1 LPNIFNQ
8 NEAYD
13 PITDS
18 WQTLPPMPTARHGLV
33 AGLVDG
39 KMSLIGGG
47 TIAGLRASNTVEEY
61 VP

>member
-1 LPNIFNQ
+1 
-8 NEAYD
+8 
-13 PITDS
+13 
-18 WQTLPPMPTARHGLV
+18 MPTARHGLV